1 MADYFRFHHGWL
13 KQAERLSESERGRL
27 LAGIAEYSVTG
38 IVPEFRG
45 NERYLFPHLSPA
57 PDAPSGKPPTP
68 KPQTKSDF
76 ERFWEVYPRKI
87 GKGAAQTAFAAALNK
102 PKAPT
107 ADHIIRSVVEHK
119 ETWNWKKENGQFI
132 PHATTYLHQ
141 ERWND
146 DLTNEP
152 KEQPIAQGKRPSAP
166 PIQQNLRTDAELS
179 YLLVDLDKDI
189 E

>member
-1 MADYFRFHHGWL
+1 MADYFRFHLVWL

-38 IVPEFRG
+38 VVPEFRG
-45 NERYLFPHLSPA
+45 NERYLFPLLYPA
-57 PDAPSGKPPTP
+57 PDAPSKTANPPQKKDKTA
-68 KPQTKSDF
+68 F

-87 GKGAAQTAFAAALNK
+87 GKGAAQTAFEAALNK

-107 ADHIIRSVVEHK
+107 ADRIIQSVTDHK
-119 ETWNWKKENGQFI
+119 ATWNWKKENGQFI
-132 PHATTYLHQ
+132 PHPSTYLHQ

-152 KEQPIAQGKRPSAP
+152 KEQPAKKLPVNAIE
-166 PIQQNLRTDAELS
+166 QNQKSDLDFSHLV
-179 YLLVDLDKDI
+179 VDLDKDI

>member
-1 MADYFRFHHGWL
+1 MADYFRFHLAWL

-27 LAGIAEYSVTG
+27 LAGIAEYSQTG

-45 NERYLFPHLSPA
+45 NERYLFPLLSPA
-57 PDAPSGKPPTP
+57 PDAPSEAEKQK
-68 KPQTKSDF
+68 KPQIKSEF

-87 GKGAAQTAFAAALNK
+87 GKGAAQTAFEAALNK

-107 ADHIIRSVVEHK
+107 ADRIIQSVIDHK
-119 ETWNWKKENGQFI
+119 ATWNWKKENGQFI
-132 PHATTYLHQ
+132 PHPSTYLHQ
-141 ERWND
+141 ERWKD

-152 KEQPIAQGKRPSAP
+152 KNPPPKGKRGNWVE
-166 PIQQNLRTDAELS
+166 IEQNTLTDEQLKRIE
-179 YLLVDLDKDI
+179 VDLDKDI

>member
-1 MADYFRFHHGWL
+1 MADYFRFHHAWL

-27 LAGIAEYSVTG
+27 LEGIAEYSVTG
-38 IVPEFRG
+38 VVPEFRG

-57 PDAPSGKPPTP
+57 PDAPSGKPPEK

-87 GKGAAQTAFAAALNK
+87 GKQAASVAFGAMMNRPK
-102 PKAPT
+102 PPTIEQVVASVEAHKA
-107 ADHIIRSVVEHK
+107 
-119 ETWNWKKENGQFI
+119 TWNWKKEGGQFI
-132 PHATTYLHQ
+132 PHPQTYLNQ
-141 ERWND
+141 DRWKD

-152 KEQPIAQGKRPSAP
+152 KAQPTKKSPVNAIEQNQKSD
-166 PIQQNLRTDAELS
+166 LDFSHLV
-179 YLLVDLDKDI
+179 VDLDKDI